1 MTSDATALKG
11 IQEPEFEKSLLSH
24 HNNLLQ
30 KFRLTDDDQHQALCS
45 EILGRY
51 RSYLRALDFKK
62 ISNGDLE
69 HAVIAVEDY
78 LNFAKEIERKH
89 RRFNWRSDY
98 AGSILPEFLYRIL
111 AIASQ
116 SEGIP
121 TLFST
126 RDSIV
131 EVSLS
136 GNIGGGWEVRRKNQD
151 LCVGLRKEKIV
162 HEDGEE
168 TFLVPLI
175 AIEVK
180 TNIDINKL
188 NGLDYSAERLK
199 KTFPSARYILAT
211 ETIDF
216 SLKQNYA
223 SGYIDEIF
231 TLRKQMRSEARRNKA
246 TLKPEVFAQFQSEI
260 MSILRKA
267 TLSQG
272 HVYDRLAK
280 GTLING

>member
-1 MTSDATALKG
+1 MTSDTAALKSL
-11 IQEPEFEKSLLSH
+11 QKPEFDQSLLSH

-30 KFRLTDDDQHQALCS
+30 KFRLTEDVQHQALCS
-45 EILGRY
+45 EILKRY
-51 RSYLRALDFKK
+51 RLYLQALDFEKVSK
-62 ISNGDLE
+62 GDLE
-69 HAVIAVEDY
+69 HAVTAVEKY
-78 LNFAKEIERKH
+78 LNYAKEVERKYS
-89 RRFNWRSDY
+89 RFNWRSDY
-98 AGSILPEFLYRIL
+98 AGSILPEFIYRIL
-111 AIASQ
+111 TTASQ
-116 SEGIP
+116 AEGIP

-162 HEDGEE
+162 HEAREE
-168 TFLVPLI
+168 IFLVPLI

-231 TLRKQMRSEARRNKA
+231 ALRKQLRSEARRNKA